1 MCNGIFQLHCLN
13 DMKPESGAIY
23 IHSASEP
30 YNEEQEISQ
39 ARIDAW
45 VDHFRMYKFQCHCS
59 GHARSKDL
67 LQVAEEINAHAL
79 YPVHT
84 EHPGIYRKTIKNV
97 IEVSEGRTYSL
108 R

>member
-1 MCNGIFQLHCLN
+1 
-13 DMKPESGAIY
+13 MKPESGAIY